1 MQYQNSL
8 LMNNRLQSLIIGA
21 AICCAPAAVFSQTY
35 YDLAGDA
42 DAAIAEGRWK
52 DAATALEEAMKLRPD
67 NPSNILL
74 MSNLGIIYYNLG
86 EDSLALATLN
96 RANSLAPKS
105 VTVLINRA
113 DVLLSMQ
120 RENEAY
126 EDLTKIISLDSALV
140 EPLYDHAMLSLRR
153 GDTAQALADCNR
165 LKEIAP
171 EKIETFIAN
180 GSYYSAIEQWIDAIP
195 YYTTALEMNPS
206 SKIYCARAVCYL
218 MLQRLGEASADI
230 TSGLELDPNDKE
242 LYLYRAYLN
251 KMRYLTDDARRDL
264 LKALQ

>member
-1 MQYQNSL
+1 MIKQIFFS
-8 LMNNRLQSLIIGA
+8 IIAALA
-21 AICCAPAAVFSQTY
+21 AIISSAAQAQTY

-42 DAAIAEGRWK
+42 DVAIAEGRWQ
-52 DAATALEEAMKLRPD
+52 DAATALEKAMELRPG

-86 EDSLALATLN
+86 KDSLSLATLD
-96 RANSLAPKS
+96 RAHELAPRS
-105 VTVLINRA
+105 VTVLMNRA

-120 RENEAY
+120 REDEAY
-126 EDLTKIISLDSALV
+126 RDLSTIIAFDSTLV
-140 EPLYDHAMLSLRR
+140 SPLYQHAMLSLRR
-153 GDTAQALADCNR
+153 GDKEQALIDCNR

-171 EKIETFIAN
+171 ENIETYIAN
-180 GSYYSAIEQWIDAIP
+180 GSYNSAVEQWIDAIP
-195 YYTTALEMNPS
+195 YYTTAIEIQPS
-206 SKIYCARAVCYL
+206 AQLYCARAVCYL

-230 TSGLELDPNDKE
+230 TSGLELSPDDKE

>member
-1 MQYQNSL
+1 MIKQIFFS
-8 LMNNRLQSLIIGA
+8 IIITLA
-21 AICCAPAAVFSQTY
+21 AIIPSAAQTQTY

-42 DAAIAEGRWK
+42 DVAIAEGRWQ
-52 DAATALEEAMKLRPD
+52 DAATALEKAMELRPG

-74 MSNLGIIYYNLG
+74 MSNLGIIYCNLG
-86 EDSLALATLN
+86 KDSLSLATLD
-96 RANSLAPKS
+96 RAHELAPKS
-105 VTVLINRA
+105 VTVLMNRA

-126 EDLTKIISLDSALV
+126 RDLSTIIALDSTLV
-140 EPLYDHAMLSLRR
+140 SPLYQHAMLSLRR
-153 GDTAQALADCNR
+153 GDKEQALNDCNL

-171 EKIETFIAN
+171 ENIETYIAN
-180 GSYYSAIEQWIDAIP
+180 GSYNSAIEQWIDAIP
-195 YYTTALEMNPS
+195 YYTTAIEIQPS
-206 SKIYCARAVCYL
+206 AQLYCARAVCYL

-230 TSGLELDPNDKE
+230 TSGLELSPDDKE